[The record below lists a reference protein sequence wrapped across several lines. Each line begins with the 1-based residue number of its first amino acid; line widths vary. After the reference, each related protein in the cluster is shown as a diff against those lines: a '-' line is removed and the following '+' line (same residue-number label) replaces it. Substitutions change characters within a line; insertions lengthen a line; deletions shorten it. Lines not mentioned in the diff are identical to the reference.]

1 MPLADRLDRNTII
14 QLNSEF
20 KFSAVFAFD
29 IGLTNDFLSSN
40 FNSYDPDND
49 RWTLVQPMH
58 FKRLG
63 VGVAVV
69 CRMLY
74 AIGGFNGEARL
85 TSIECY
91 HPENNAWT
99 ILPPMKTG
107 RSGAGVAA

>member
-1 MPLADRLDRNTII
+1 
-14 QLNSEF
+14 
-20 KFSAVFAFD
+20 
-29 IGLTNDFLSSN
+29 
-40 FNSYDPDND
+40 
-49 RWTLVQPMH
+49 MH

-63 VGVAVV
+63 VGVAVID
-69 CRMLY
+69 RLLY
-74 AIGGFNGEARL
+74 AIGGFNGDERL

>member
-1 MPLADRLDRNTII
+1 MW
-14 QLNSEF
+14 
-20 KFSAVFAFD
+20 
-29 IGLTNDFLSSN
+29 LTERFFFN
-40 FNSYDPDND
+40 FHSYDPDND

-69 CRMLY
+69 NRMLY